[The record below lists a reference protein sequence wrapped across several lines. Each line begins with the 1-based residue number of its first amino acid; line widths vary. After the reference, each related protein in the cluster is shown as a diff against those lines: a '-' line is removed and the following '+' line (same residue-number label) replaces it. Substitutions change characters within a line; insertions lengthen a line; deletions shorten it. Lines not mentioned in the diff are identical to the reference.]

1 MAWVKIDDGWLNH
14 HKVLTARANGGWAA
28 LGVWA
33 GALTWVNQQRTD
45 GFLPASWVALN
56 GASDEIAA
64 LVDAGLLVE
73 DASRDGWQ
81 FHDYADYQ
89 PTRAEIEAKTEQ
101 RAAAG
106 KRGGSKSQ
114 ANRKQTASNLEATSN
129 PVPVPGPVTTPNGVV
144 SATRIS
150 AKEARTR
157 KRLGLEVVEG
167 PGGTAA

>member
-56 GASDEIAA
+56 GASEEIAA

-89 PTRAEIEAKTEQ
+89 PTKAELEAQSQQKRSAGRAGGKQSASKRRAEVK
-101 RAAAG
+101 
-106 KRGGSKSQ
+106 
-114 ANRKQTASNLEATSN
+114 
-129 PVPVPGPVTTPNGVV
+129 PVPVPEPVTPLRGVNTRGV
-144 SATRIS
+144 SP
-150 AKEARTR
+150 KEARTR
-157 KRLGLEVVEG
+157 KRLGLEAEG

>member
-14 HKVLTARANGGWAA
+14 HKVLTARATGGWAA

-73 DASRDGWQ
+73 DASRDGWR

-89 PTRAEIEAKTEQ
+89 PTKAE
-101 RAAAG
+101 
-106 KRGGSKSQ
+106 
-114 ANRKQTASNLEATSN
+114 LEAQSQQKRSAGRAGGKQSASRRQAEVK
-129 PVPVPGPVTTPNGVV
+129 PVPVPEPVTPLRGVNTRGV
-144 SATRIS
+144 SP
-150 AKEARTR
+150 KEARTR
-157 KRLGLEVVEG
+157 KRLGLEADEG
-167 PGGTAA
+167 GAA

>member
-14 HKVLTARANGGWAA
+14 HKVLTARATGGWAA

-45 GFLPASWVALN
+45 GFLPKSWVALN
-56 GASDEIAA
+56 GADAEIAV

-73 DASRDGWQ
+73 DAARDGWQ

-89 PTRAEIEAKTEQ
+89 PTRAEIEAKSEQ

-114 ANRKQTASNLEATSN
+114 ANRKQTASNLEASFN
-129 PVPVPGPVTTPNGVV
+129 PVPVPEPVTPLSGVNARGV
-144 SATRIS
+144 SP
-150 AKEARTR
+150 KEARTR
-157 KRLGLEVVEG
+157 KRLGLEAEG